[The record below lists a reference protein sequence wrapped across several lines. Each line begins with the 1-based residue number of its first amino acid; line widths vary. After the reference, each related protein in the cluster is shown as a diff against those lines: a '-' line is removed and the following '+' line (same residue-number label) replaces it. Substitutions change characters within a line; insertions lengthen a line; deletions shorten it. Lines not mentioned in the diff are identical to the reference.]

1 MQRAISRLRPLT
13 LCCAAAL
20 CLAEGLGQ
28 FESSSDVGVTPQKG
42 KVEFDAAAGEYR
54 VTGGGDNIWASAD
67 AFQFAWKKMSGD
79 VAFTAD
85 VRFIGTGAV
94 AHRKAALMIRQSLEP
109 GSAYADVALHGDGL
123 TSLQYRPAAAAA
135 TLEVKQE
142 AKSDLS
148 APVRIRIERRG
159 NSFTMLAGKPDGPL
173 TTTGPAAV
181 VLQDP
186 VYVGL
191 AVCSHDANVL
201 ETAVFSHVSLEA
213 LPAARPP
220 QPRYRSRVSIFDLR
234 DKSTRTI
241 FQADQVFEA
250 PNWSNDGKYLLANS
264 GGRLY
269 RIPVDGS
276 AGATPDAIN
285 IDPALRLNNDHA
297 PSPDGK
303 MIAFSASSPAS
314 RQSQVYLSNA
324 DGSNARV
331 MVAATPSYFHGWSP
345 DGKYLAY
352 VHQHPGA
359 SGAPANYDIFRIPAA
374 GGEAQQ
380 LDASPGYDD
389 GPDYSPD
396 GKWIYF
402 NSDRSGGWDV
412 WRIPAGGAGPG
423 DEKAERVTSDEM
435 EDWFPH
441 PSPDGKWLLF
451 LSFAKGTAT
460 HNDKLPGTQLRMMP
474 MPGTRL
480 AKTPQIQVVTTF
492 FGGQGTINVN
502 SWSPD
507 SKRFAF
513 VIYEPLPAA
522 AAVDERLLSG
532 RRLRGR
538 LGVAHDVELLLGVQE
553 LETFPNLEFLG
564 GGVAL
569 QAIDVIFLALD
580 LFGEAV
586 VALFHVLNLALFLLP
601 RAHPLRKGEEGITD
615 GHQENDDICES
626 GQRGFHTTITPGKSY
641 YHQT

>member
-1 MQRAISRLRPLT
+1 
-13 LCCAAAL
+13 
-20 CLAEGLGQ
+20 
-28 FESSSDVGVTPQKG
+28 
-42 KVEFDAAAGEYR
+42 
-54 VTGGGDNIWASAD
+54 
-67 AFQFAWKKMSGD
+67 
-79 VAFTAD
+79 
-85 VRFIGTGAV
+85 
-94 AHRKAALMIRQSLEP
+94 
-109 GSAYADVALHGDGL
+109 
-123 TSLQYRPAAAAA
+123 
-135 TLEVKQE
+135 
-142 AKSDLS
+142 
-148 APVRIRIERRG
+148 
-159 NSFTMLAGKPDGPL
+159 MLAGKPGGQL
-173 TTTGPAAV
+173 TATGPATIT
-181 VLQDP
+181 LQDP

-201 ETAVFSHVSLEA
+201 ETAVFSNVSLQA

-234 DKSTRTI
+234 DKSTRTV

-269 RIPVDGS
+269 RIAVDGS
-276 AGATPDAIN
+276 SGATPEAIN
-285 IDPALRLNNDHA
+285 IDTTLRLNNDHA

-303 MIAFSASSPAS
+303 LLAFSASSPAS
-314 RQSQVYLSNA
+314 RQSQVYLSNG

-374 GGEAQQ
+374 GGEPQQ
-380 LDASPGYDD
+380 LDANAGYDD

-402 NSDRSGGWDV
+402 NSDRAGGWDV

-441 PSPDGKWLLF
+441 PSPNGKWLLF

-474 MPGTRL
+474 MPGARL

-522 AAVDERLLSG
+522 
-532 RRLRGR
+532 
-538 LGVAHDVELLLGVQE
+538 Q
-553 LETFPNLEFLG
+553 
-564 GGVAL
+564 
-569 QAIDVIFLALD
+569 
-580 LFGEAV
+580 
-586 VALFHVLNLALFLLP
+586 
-601 RAHPLRKGEEGITD
+601 
-615 GHQENDDICES
+615 
-626 GQRGFHTTITPGKSY
+626 
-641 YHQT
+641 

>member
-1 MQRAISRLRPLT
+1 MQRVTNVLRPLI
-13 LCCAAAL
+13 LGCAAAL

-28 FESSSDVGVTPQKG
+28 FESSNDVGVTPQKG
-42 KVEFDAAAGEYR
+42 KVEFDASTGDYR
-54 VTGGGDNIWASAD
+54 VTGGGANMWASTD
-67 AFQFAWKKMSGD
+67 AFQFVWKKMPGD
-79 VAFTAD
+79 MAFSAD
-85 VRFIGTGAV
+85 VRFVGSGAV

-123 TSLQYRPAAAAA
+123 TSLQYRPTAAAE

-148 APVRIRIERRG
+148 EPVRIRIERRG
-159 NSFTMLAGKPDGPL
+159 NNFTMLAGKPGGPL
-173 TTTGPAAV
+173 TTTGPASV
-181 VLQDP
+181 TLQDP

-201 ETAVFSHVSLEA
+201 ETAVFSNVSLQA
-213 LPAARPP
+213 LPPARPP
-220 QPRYRSRVSIFDLR
+220 QPRYRSRISIFDLR
-234 DKSTRTI
+234 DKSTRTV

-276 AGATPDAIN
+276 AGATPKAVN

-303 MIAFSASSPAS
+303 LIAFSASSPSS

-324 DGSNARV
+324 DGSNAHL
-331 MVAATPSYFHGWSP
+331 MVTATPSYFHGWSP

-359 SGAPANYDIFRIPAA
+359 NGAPANYDIFRIPAT

-380 LDASPGYDD
+380 LDANTGYDD

-402 NSDRSGGWDV
+402 NSDRSGGWDI
-412 WRIPAGGAGPG
+412 WRIPAGGAGLN
-423 DEKAERVTSDEM
+423 DEKAERVTSDEL

-441 PSPDGKWLLF
+441 PSPDSKWLLF
-451 LSFAKGTAT
+451 LSFAKGVAT

-502 SWSPD
+502 SWAPD

-522 AAVDERLLSG
+522 DAAR
-532 RRLRGR
+532 
-538 LGVAHDVELLLGVQE
+538 
-553 LETFPNLEFLG
+553 
-564 GGVAL
+564 
-569 QAIDVIFLALD
+569 
-580 LFGEAV
+580 
-586 VALFHVLNLALFLLP
+586 
-601 RAHPLRKGEEGITD
+601 
-615 GHQENDDICES
+615 
-626 GQRGFHTTITPGKSY
+626 
-641 YHQT
+641 